1 MENFESSNLSDLASL
16 SSSLNLACS
25 PNDLGVS
32 PSSNNLFLDDLLMSD
47 QQSLPTA
54 PKESSCIQ
62 EEEDV
67 DEEELASVDEQ
78 NDEKSNA
85 NESMVLFTKSCNCS
99 FI

>member
-32 PSSNNLFLDDLLMSD
+32 PSSNNLFLDDLLMSE
-47 QQSLPTA
+47 QSLPTA

-85 NESMVLFTKSCNCS
+85 NESMVLLTKSCNCS